1 MSNPVATYSY
11 ADYREWPLDGDFVEL
26 IDGRPWRRR
35 TAPTFAHRVVIDN
48 LRALLKPAAEAA
60 RYQLL
65 TGGHV
70 RLGAAPGA
78 DAAADTVVQ
87 PDLCVARDPAQ
98 VDALGCVG
106 APAWVI
112 EVLAA
117 GSTAHDLKTKFDLYQ
132 RHGVA
137 EYWLVTP
144 ELQCIIV
151 YVLRAGQYQLQ
162 GEYAQL
168 STVPVQTWPGV
179 AVSWADVFTGV

>member
-11 ADYREWPLDGDFVEL
+11 ADYCEWFLGLDFVEL
-26 IDGRPWRRR
+26 IDGRTWRRR
-35 TAPTFAHRVVIDN
+35 KAPSLAHRVVVDN
-48 LRALLKPAAEAA
+48 LRNLLKPAAAA
-60 RYQLL
+60 AGYQLL
-65 TGGHV
+65 TGGLV
-70 RLGAAPGA
+70 RLGAAPGT

-98 VDALGCVG
+98 VDARGCVG

-132 RHGVA
+132 RYGVP

-144 ELQCIIV
+144 ELRCIIV

-162 GEYAQL
+162 GEYAGP
-168 STVPVQTWPGV
+168 SVVPVQTWPGV
-179 AVSWADVFTGV
+179 DVSWADVFTGV